1 MTDKNAPETKA
12 TIDYEQSMRDQLKNA
27 RLCHDMVLNS
37 IGWGSAPETIAFW
50 RTQRHSHME
59 GARFWRKCLRT
70 QARRDL
76 GAVRAWIRSK
86 HLMVYGHARLLAQGE
101 MQHCECCGAEVSYPT
116 AVFYWSALET
126 GEALTYRLCGYCD
139 VQCKVLANQFV
150 RDLKR
155 AIFNPEE
162 AIVGWPLHRAPNDT
176 EESES

>member
-1 MTDKNAPETKA
+1 MTNEQS
-12 TIDYEQSMRDQLKNA
+12 TIDYAESMRGQLKNA

-50 RTQRHSHME
+50 RSQRHVHMN

-76 GAVRAWIRSK
+76 GAVRSWIRSK
-86 HLMVYGHARLLAQGE
+86 HLLVYAITRVLMQGE
-101 MQHCECCGAEVSYPT
+101 TLHCECCGTEVEHPA
-116 AVFYWSALET
+116 AVFYWSAPDP
-126 GEALTYRLCGYCD
+126 ADHAVTYRLCGYCD

-150 RDLKR
+150 RDLKH

-162 AIVGWPLHRAPNDT
+162 AIVGWPLHRANTSD
-176 EESES
+176 SGD